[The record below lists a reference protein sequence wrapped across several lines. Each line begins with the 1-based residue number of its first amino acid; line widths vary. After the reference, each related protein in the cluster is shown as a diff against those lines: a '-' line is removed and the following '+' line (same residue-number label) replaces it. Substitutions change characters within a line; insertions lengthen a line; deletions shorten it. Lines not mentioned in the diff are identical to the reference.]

1 LYIITRCNGAA
12 SKKVK
17 ISKWGNS
24 LGVRLPRSLAE
35 HIGVNEGQFV
45 EISVDGARL
54 TVEPIKHAYSLAD
67 LLVNMTPDAMREAFD
82 WGEDVGRERVDG

>member
-1 LYIITRCNGAA
+1 M
-12 SKKVK
+12 KVK

-35 HIGVNEGQFV
+35 HIGVNEGQIV

-54 TVEPIKHAYSLAD
+54 TVEPVRHAYSLSD
-67 LLVNMTPDAMREAFD
+67 LLVNMTTDAMREAFD

>member
-1 LYIITRCNGAA
+1 M
-12 SKKVK
+12 KVK
-17 ISKWGNS
+17 VSKWGNS
-24 LGVRLPRSLAE
+24 LGVRLPRSLAQ
-35 HIGVNEGQFV
+35 HIGVNEGQIV

-54 TVEPIKHAYSLAD
+54 TVEPIPRAYSLAD